1 MGNTLQFISDLP
13 DLCSFK
19 LIDIMTAASTNE
31 VIILKG
37 SFRIVSL
44 ETAVPK
50 KSFAM
55 MDVYSRNYTKNS

>member
-1 MGNTLQFISDLP
+1 M
-13 DLCSFK
+13 LCSFK